1 MASRLNGGGTAV
13 TAQHVVSRCVFA
25 TIIGLMLIVSGCT
38 AAQPPSTPP
47 PGAPPPSN
55 QAGPLPPDCANRIT
69 DPEQASAALAQARPG
84 STVCVSGDGLHDAE
98 LEMTTSGTPQQ
109 PITIVADGATMRS
122 MNVKADYV
130 VVEGLTLRDGEGLTM
145 TGRGLV
151 ARNNVIYNATRDGLA
166 CISCLDTIIESNTVQ
181 RADGTGIYLA
191 GMRIMVR
198 DNTVS
203 ESVLRTQGDA
213 DGIRFFGVGHRLIG
227 NTIKDIKAS
236 GYGDEGPHTD
246 CFQTYDS
253 ARNPPTYDVVIANN
267 VCENVDV
274 QCLIATIDDRRA
286 PAAPAGQT
294 AIIFEGNTCAV
305 NGSQAVL
312 LRNFPQVV
320 VRGNRFS
327 GAGDRAVQLTGH
339 STDVAVI
346 GNTMTGRM
354 RPFEIDRQS
363 EPGFR
368 ESGNTSRFPVGFPN
382 EPQAGGREGQGER
395 PGERGDHHRHDEYGG

>member
-25 TIIGLMLIVSGCT
+25 TVIGLMLIISGCT
-38 AAQPPSTPP
+38 AAQPSGTPP

-98 LEMTTSGTPQQ
+98 LEMTASGTPQQ

-203 ESVLRTQGDA
+203 ESIPRTQGDA

-236 GYGDEGPHTD
+236 GYRDEGPHTD
-246 CFQTYDS
+246 CFQTYNNAS
-253 ARNPPTYDVVIANN
+253 NPPTYDVVIANN
-267 VCENVDV
+267 VCTNVDV
-274 QCLIATIDDRRA
+274 QCLIATANEGGARDA
-286 PAAPAGQT
+286 PEGQT
-294 AIIFEGNTCAV
+294 AILFEGNTCEV

-312 LRNFPQVV
+312 MENFPQVI
-320 VRGNRFS
+320 VRGNSFS
-327 GAGDRAVQLTGH
+327 GPGSRAVQLSRG
-339 STDVAVI
+339 STDCAVI
-346 GNTMTGRM
+346 SNTVTGRM
-354 RPFEIDRQS
+354 RPFEIDQS
-363 EPGFR
+363 SRPGFQ
-368 ESGNTSRFPVGFPN
+368 ESGNSAR
-382 EPQAGGREGQGER
+382 
-395 PGERGDHHRHDEYGG
+395 